1 MTLLPGI
8 ALEDRL
14 IISTGASSVRTAT
27 WVDRNTVNIGP
38 VIEDVQGVVL
48 SGTHRFPESVLTAA
62 IEAQRLN
69 PGLVLYLGIPAG
81 NPQKY
86 IPVQSGFAE
95 QSNVRDSGPRTAAV
109 SVSLDDRRL
118 PGRKKFVRALK
129 KPTVHL
135 LRALRKVNCFT
146 AQGPVSPVL
155 APRHD
160 TPPSAANHE
169 SGGQGPAGSALL
181 QNTGID
187 GTEHGQFLRSNVER
201 RVADLRNRQNTIHN
215 AAEIGKPEA
224 SEAQMVSSV
233 PAMKHGAST
242 SGAGNTASRPPV
254 PKTDSTRAALA
265 AEQSSPSLYIG
276 SPMHPASGRSR
287 RPPIPAAR
295 PSQEIS
301 HIRSARHQST
311 TEPAGSHPLTQHD
324 EIFVPQGL
332 PFPYSAPPSGSNS
345 PSLHPATSSAF
356 AASGAG
362 QTPLR
367 SPVDWRPVNTA
378 LRPEMAPEVNA
389 HQETAKAKRARQRAA
404 MRRQLGLNRPVG
416 GEPVNAPISVSSNVG
431 PGDAMSINRISES
444 NRYAVAN
451 EALRR
456 AMAVNPHITSELVRQ
471 DYWVRTLNA
480 TWEAYQSIDA
490 PGDVAGQQR
499 VALRRE
505 AMRYPLRELL
515 SISEEPNVFGFGA
528 GELPRSDDDMDRFV
542 ASREFAIF
550 VNAVNGVY
558 QHLTRERLNAGGEV
572 RFGDTPSGS
581 STR

>member
-1 MTLLPGI
+1 
-8 ALEDRL
+8 
-14 IISTGASSVRTAT
+14 
-27 WVDRNTVNIGP
+27 
-38 VIEDVQGVVL
+38 
-48 SGTHRFPESVLTAA
+48 
-62 IEAQRLN
+62 
-69 PGLVLYLGIPAG
+69 
-81 NPQKY
+81 
-86 IPVQSGFAE
+86 
-95 QSNVRDSGPRTAAV
+95 
-109 SVSLDDRRL
+109 
-118 PGRKKFVRALK
+118 
-129 KPTVHL
+129 
-135 LRALRKVNCFT
+135 
-146 AQGPVSPVL
+146 
-155 APRHD
+155 
-160 TPPSAANHE
+160 
-169 SGGQGPAGSALL
+169 
-181 QNTGID
+181 
-187 GTEHGQFLRSNVER
+187 
-201 RVADLRNRQNTIHN
+201 
-215 AAEIGKPEA
+215 
-224 SEAQMVSSV
+224 
-233 PAMKHGAST
+233 
-242 SGAGNTASRPPV
+242 
-254 PKTDSTRAALA
+254 
-265 AEQSSPSLYIG
+265 
-276 SPMHPASGRSR
+276 
-287 RPPIPAAR
+287 
-295 PSQEIS
+295 
-301 HIRSARHQST
+301 
-311 TEPAGSHPLTQHD
+311 
-324 EIFVPQGL
+324 
-332 PFPYSAPPSGSNS
+332 
-345 PSLHPATSSAF
+345 
-356 AASGAG
+356 
-362 QTPLR
+362 
-367 SPVDWRPVNTA
+367 
-378 LRPEMAPEVNA
+378 
-389 HQETAKAKRARQRAA
+389 